1 MMVNKTSPRLEGSF
15 TEAVVRKTCSTL
27 LVIVGLLGAGV
38 GIANSIPA
46 WLDDAISEWNSE
58 KENKDI
64 PIQFVDI
71 KDSFVWYTLPENDEF
86 GQKEIRSRV
95 HAIVDKNGYI
105 VTDEEELV
113 TTGKPPTPLNAH
125 VPKKCW
131 RRSYVL
137 NINALSDNKAT
148 HGRAAAQRQRMLTSL
163 ICEDTSAW
171 YMGFRIV
178 Q

>member
-1 MMVNKTSPRLEGSF
+1 MRYSF
-15 TEAVVRKTCSTL
+15 SVLFIIAS
-27 LVIVGLLGAGV
+27 LVGAGLGV
-38 GIANSIPA
+38 AASIPA

-71 KDSFVWYTLPENDEF
+71 KDSFVWYMLPENEEF

-95 HAIVDKNGYI
+95 HAIVLANDYMN
-105 VTDEEELV
+105 TDEEELV
-113 TTGKPPTPLNAH
+113 TTGKPPSPVNPH

-137 NINALSDNKAT
+137 DLNAQSNTKAVG
-148 HGRAAAQRQRMLTSL
+148 GRRTGQQQRMLTSL
-163 ICEDTSAW
+163 VCEDEGFW
-171 YMGFRIV
+171 FMGFRIL